1 MIPDSHHFG
10 KHSTVRKSLFLLVVL
25 LSLSAKGQ
33 KISVMKFPE
42 LQKKMLTA
50 DAPLT
55 IFNFWATWCGPCVR
69 EIPLFEEYSSSERV
83 KVYLVSLDFEGD
95 LDKVKAFVKKKNLKS
110 EVIFLN
116 ESDYDSY
123 MAKVNKEWSGA
134 IPATLFV
141 DEWGKTYFHANEFVK
156 EELDKEIKKHIN

>member
-1 MIPDSHHFG
+1 M
-10 KHSTVRKSLFLLVVL
+10 KNL
-25 LSLSAKGQ
+25 LSLIIVLISFFARGQ
-33 KISVMKFPE
+33 EVRMMKFPE

-55 IFNFWATWCGPCVR
+55 IFNFWATWCSSCVR
-69 EIPLFEEYSSSERV
+69 EIPFFETYSSNDQV
-83 KVYLVSLDFEGD
+83 KVYLVSLDFVENFQ
-95 LDKVKAFVKKKNLKS
+95 KVKTFVETKGLKS

-116 ESDYDSY
+116 ETDYDSY
-123 MAKVNKEWSGA
+123 MAKVRKDWSGA

-141 DEWGKTYFHANEFVK
+141 DEWGKTYFYEKEFTK